1 MSDVDSFDRINGDGN
16 QQGHRE
22 HGAPDE
28 PMGIPCTSHRV
39 SHRESGNAYEFKV
52 SGKNAWPNFIKDI
65 VKVII
70 CNEKRKKKIARLVCD
85 TEVFSRC
92 ADGSRV
98 HQVSGGTWTKSECA
112 VCPARLMGS

>member
-39 SHRESGNAYEFKV
+39 SHRESGNAYEFKM

-70 CNEKRKKKIARLVCD
+70 CNEKRKKKD
-85 TEVFSRC
+85 
-92 ADGSRV
+92 
-98 HQVSGGTWTKSECA
+98 
-112 VCPARLMGS
+112 CPPGV